1 MPTISFPYAKFTAV
15 ATYRANPCAY
25 VRDGGPAGL
34 GDVILD
40 SITLAGVPFTREE
53 AEALQYGNDQCLW
66 DEADHRCWMDAY
78 GPRGLPDL
86 RAIEVEVADAAR
98 IPEFAAAMASA
109 AKFKTAAE

>member
-1 MPTISFPYAKFTAV
+1 MPTTTFVFAKLPVV
-15 ATYRANPCAY
+15 AEYRAAPHHT

-40 SITLAGVPFTREE
+40 SITLAGVAFTREE
-53 AEALQYGNDQCLW
+53 AEALQYGNDQTLF
-66 DEADHRCWMDAY
+66 DEAESRCWQHCY
-78 GPRGLPDL
+78 GPATLREL

-109 AKFKTAAE
+109 KRIAAE